1 MNEAREAIR
10 AARVLIDSGL
20 WARSVSDAYYAML
33 YAARAALS
41 EEDSYAKTHRGAW
54 DLFWQTFAATGRF
67 DEELAAEARQ
77 TQEPRIGVDYEAE
90 RVPAEEAERIA
101 ALAERFVGAVA
112 QMLGE

>member
-77 TQEPRIGVDYEAE
+77 TQELTGPTTSHTIAVRRALRATQEAMC
-90 RVPAEEAERIA
+90 
-101 ALAERFVGAVA
+101 LARTPVA
-112 QMLGE
+112 R